1 MSTKTWVAI
10 ARVEDVPVGEVRTFD
25 TPDGGSVAVCNADGK
40 LYCVEDVCTHD
51 GGPLG
56 EGILEGCAIE
66 CPRHGAQFD
75 IRTGE
80 VLRAPAYLPI
90 RTYPIRAE
98 NGQILIEIEQD

>member
-1 MSTKTWVAI
+1 MAKTWVAI
-10 ARVEDVPVGEVRTFD
+10 ARVEDVTPGQVRTFD
-25 TPDGGSVAVCNADGK
+25 TPDGGSVAVCNADGRF
-40 LYCVEDVCTHD
+40 YAVEDVCTHD

-90 RTYPIRAE
+90 RAFPTRVE
-98 NGQILIEIEQD
+98 NGAILVEIETD

>member
-1 MSTKTWVAI
+1 MSKQWVA
-10 ARVEDVPVGEVRTFD
+10 VGKVDDVPAGGVRVFD
-25 TPDGGSVAVCNADGK
+25 TPSGEVAVCNADGK
-40 LYCVEDVCTHD
+40 FYAIQDVCTHD

-80 VLRAPAYLPI
+80 VLRAPAYLPV
-90 RTYPIRAE
+90 RTFPVRIDDGR
-98 NGQILIEIEQD
+98 ILVETEVD

>member
-1 MSTKTWVAI
+1 MPKIWVAI
-10 ARVEDVPVGEVRTFD
+10 ARVDDVPPGEVRTFD
-25 TPDGGSVAVCNADGK
+25 IPDGGSVAVCNADGK
-40 LYCVEDVCTHD
+40 LYAVEDVCTHD

-90 RTYPIRAE
+90 RTFPARAE
-98 NGQILIEIEQD
+98 NGAIQVEIDTDD

>member
-1 MSTKTWVAI
+1 MAKTWVPVG
-10 ARVEDVPVGEVRTFD
+10 RVEDVPPGEVRVFD
-25 TPDGGSVAVCNADGK
+25 LPDGGSVAVCNADGK
-40 LYCVEDVCTHD
+40 LYAVEDVCTHD

-56 EGILEGCAIE
+56 EGSLEGCAIE

-90 RTYPIRAE
+90 RTYPVRTEDA
-98 NGQILIEIEQD
+98 QILVEIEQD

>member
-1 MSTKTWVAI
+1 MAKTWVAI
-10 ARVEDVPVGEVRTFD
+10 ARVEDVPPGEVRTFD

-40 LYCVEDVCTHD
+40 FYAVEDVCTHD

-90 RTYPIRAE
+90 RVFPVRSE
-98 NGQILIEIEQD
+98 NGQLLLELDLDQ